1 MILVTGAAGKTGQ
14 AIVKALVK
22 QQTAVRGFVYR
33 AEQVALVKN
42 LGAQETAIGD
52 MRDEAAFRQAM
63 RGVRAVYHL
72 CSNMNPDEVAIGQIA
87 IDAARSAGVE
97 HFVFHS
103 VLHPQTEQMPHHWNK
118 LRVEALLFESGLNYT
133 ILQPVAYMQ
142 NILGGW
148 QSLVNEGVYRVPYPV
163 KTRLGMVDLEDV
175 AEAAAIVLTEPGHS
189 GATYEL
195 AGPENLSQTEV
206 ARILSAVLGRR
217 VRAEQIPL
225 DAWANNARTAGL
237 GEYQIETLLK
247 MFRYYKKYHFWGN
260 ANVLGWLLK
269 RPPRGFRD
277 FINKEVQ
284 KRL

>member
-14 AIVKALVK
+14 AVVKALIK
-22 QQTAVRGFVYR
+22 RKTAIRGFVYR

-42 LGAQETAIGD
+42 LGVQEAAVGD
-52 MRDEAAFRQAM
+52 MRDETAFRQAM
-63 RGVRAVYHL
+63 EGVRAVYHI
-72 CSNMNPDEVAIGQIA
+72 CSNMNPNEVAIGQIA

-148 QSLVNEGVYRVPYPV
+148 QSIVDEGIYRVPYPV
-163 KTRLGMVDLEDV
+163 ETRLGMVDLADV
-175 AEAAAIVLTEPGHS
+175 AETAAIVLSEPGHR
-189 GATYEL
+189 GAIYEL
-195 AGPENLSQTEV
+195 AGPENLTQIEV
-206 ARILSAVLGRR
+206 AQILSDVLGRP
-217 VRAEQIPL
+217 VQAEQTPL
-225 DAWANNARTAGL
+225 DTWATSARAAGL

-247 MFRYYKKYHFWGN
+247 MFRYYEKYHFWGN
-260 ANVLGWLLK
+260 PNVLSWLLK
-269 RPPRGFRD
+269 RLPTSFED
-277 FINKEVQ
+277 FIEKEV
-284 KRL
+284 